1 MIVDELVIYLIL
13 SFSVLAVLSDKAMEF
28 AQLHILRQTY
38 QIKSAGEENECPG
51 KR

>member
-28 AQLHILRQTY
+28 AQLHILRQKY
-38 QIKSAGEENECPG
+38 QIKSAGEG
-51 KR
+51 K